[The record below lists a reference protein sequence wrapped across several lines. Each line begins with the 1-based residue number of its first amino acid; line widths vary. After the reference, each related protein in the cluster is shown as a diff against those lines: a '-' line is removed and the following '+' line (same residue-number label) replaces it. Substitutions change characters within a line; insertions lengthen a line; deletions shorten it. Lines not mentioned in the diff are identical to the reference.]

1 MDASKVILTLIK
13 EETIKKNLNP
23 LVYYALKLIYN
34 SEFASRSRY
43 FGLAIKRLYDE
54 LGDNLNLQIQTLNEN
69 LLKAENTMTF
79 DMSIVEDL
87 STNSNSNSDIKD
99 KSGDNKE
106 NKDDSDALN
115 VTANKDTYLSVNKLM
130 KKNWKWCFDRMV
142 DYDDEYILDRDEE
155 DYILLKLIKEYINSD
170 IPPEKS
176 TLMMCYKIFCS
187 SIELMFCFKLILSF
201 PKYSFMRKEEEQIQE
216 YFIDIKKRI
225 NLFLDAWCTSHWETY
240 QRNKLIKVIIG
251 PKEKKQEMNE
261 KKLEKNT
268 KITIMSEPIL
278 NNKYVSFI
286 NLIKEGPFV
295 LDIEEIARQF
305 CLIDHEMLCEL
316 QYKDYVQ
323 FLVKKELPKVFK
335 KFIIREKRIKCY
347 ILLYISM
354 HGNLEN
360 KKNMV
365 QNFIALAE
373 ALKKLNNQQTCQ
385 TIISTFSNLGI
396 TKKKLLWKLV
406 EKKYRDTF
414 TDLEKEFSS
423 VELNEVSVLN
433 KKEEEGVTGSVPHIR
448 YIIAIINNLIIQMKG
463 MEDKHK
469 IFICKDF
476 KDLINKMEE
485 ISKQKYLFFKV
496 NPLYDFL
503 NFGYL
508 EIFTPK
514 KWGLKSRFDFSSYIN
529 KLSKLDQ
536 LLNYLVKSFQKT
548 DNY

>member
-286 NLIKEGPFV
+286 N
-295 LDIEEIARQF
+295 
-305 CLIDHEMLCEL
+305 
-316 QYKDYVQ
+316 
-323 FLVKKELPKVFK
+323 
-335 KFIIREKRIKCY
+335 
-347 ILLYISM
+347 
-354 HGNLEN
+354 
-360 KKNMV
+360 
-365 QNFIALAE
+365 
-373 ALKKLNNQQTCQ
+373 
-385 TIISTFSNLGI
+385 
-396 TKKKLLWKLV
+396 
-406 EKKYRDTF
+406 
-414 TDLEKEFSS
+414 
-423 VELNEVSVLN
+423 
-433 KKEEEGVTGSVPHIR
+433 
-448 YIIAIINNLIIQMKG
+448 
-463 MEDKHK
+463 
-469 IFICKDF
+469 
-476 KDLINKMEE
+476 
-485 ISKQKYLFFKV
+485 
-496 NPLYDFL
+496 
-503 NFGYL
+503 
-508 EIFTPK
+508 
-514 KWGLKSRFDFSSYIN
+514 
-529 KLSKLDQ
+529 
-536 LLNYLVKSFQKT
+536 
-548 DNY
+548 